1 MQRIER
7 YGVIALIFLLVTIV
21 AVSFWGDSGDGGL
34 WSRFTGGDREPAAEV
49 ARHDPR
55 VNARSVARSV
65 GDELPLTTP
74 GMQDQAAPRPGTSA
88 TLAER
93 RAQRRRALEAQGQV
107 PGRAQEGL
115 SALDRAT
122 PVPDALQASEA
133 APHAPLTS
141 EPARVPPAATQPS
154 AAREVVARDAAPA
167 RREAPGGTYVVQS
180 GDTLGEI
187 AQKTLGSATRWK
199 EIQAANPGLDPKR
212 LFVGAKLVLPGGAA
226 AGGTAVAAAPGP
238 AVPVTATGAATAAKP
253 AARTYVVRSGDTLSR
268 IAASELGSADR
279 WREIAAANPRVDPDR
294 LFVGA
299 QLVLPGARDA
309 GLVAYAERS
318 TPRERPQSAEK
329 TPSAGPRVR

>member
-21 AVSFWGDSGDGGL
+21 AVSFWGENGEGGL
-34 WSRFTGGDREPAAEV
+34 WSRFTGGAKEEPASEV

-55 VNARSVARSV
+55 VNARSVARSI
-65 GDELPLTTP
+65 GGELPLTTP
-74 GMQDQAAPRPGTSA
+74 GMQDSAAPRPSSST

-93 RAQRRRALEAQGQV
+93 RALRRRALEEQGQV
-107 PGRAQEGL
+107 PGRVQDGL
-115 SALDRAT
+115 GELDRAT
-122 PVPDALQASEA
+122 PAPEA
-133 APHAPLTS
+133 VEPVTATPLYS
-141 EPARVPPAATQPS
+141 EPVRVPPTPAAAQASVAQQASAQQAS
-154 AAREVVARDAAPA
+154 AARRA
-167 RREAPGGTYVVQS
+167 APGGTYVVQS

-212 LFVGAKLVLPGGAA
+212 LVVGAKLALPGGAPLA
-226 AGGTAVAAAPGP
+226 ATGQPTVAAAPKPSAP
-238 AVPVTATGAATAAKP
+238 AAATAAKP

-268 IAASELGSADR
+268 IAAAELGDAER
-279 WREIAAANPRVDPDR
+279 WREIAAANPRVDPNR

-299 QLVLPGARDA
+299 QLALPGARDA

-318 TPRERPQSAEK
+318 TPRERPQPAEAA
-329 TPSAGPRVR
+329 PSARPRVR